1 MEMSNDLIAAV
12 SLSFVD
18 LKDLVGEGYLCKE
31 LPDGNEVYI
40 ELDDDC
46 YIVEGDKCSLR
57 PL

>member
-1 MEMSNDLIAAV
+1 MSNDLIAAV